1 MILTDEDCSYSLW
14 SPKWEVGKHLVE
26 GAAGKYF
33 WFYGCYCL
41 LVLPSFL
48 NMENYSSAGLNQLVL
63 ASARIKGMLPLILAK
78 AGRYLSLRPVWFV
91 LWIPG
96 QSGLHKETLSQ
107 GDGGW
112 ASGELYRTVV
122 WFASSCPESSSL
134 WVNRFLFL
142 LWSLVRYLIT
152 SLQTNSQLFVSSTSY
167 QSSTKCWAWWY
178 LQFQCSGSRRVK
190 SLRVWPVLTVWDAI
204 SKSNSTEENF

>member
-63 ASARIKGMLPLILAK
+63 ASARIKGMLPLILAE

-96 QSGLHKETLSQ
+96 
-107 GDGGW
+107 
-112 ASGELYRTVV
+112 
-122 WFASSCPESSSL
+122 CPETRSVGHAAPELRNL
-134 WVNRFLFL
+134 WEPQHCLRPPSWTKWKPYLRDLNRKPALDI
-142 LWSLVRYLIT
+142 Y
-152 SLQTNSQLFVSSTSY
+152 Y
-167 QSSTKCWAWWY
+167 AHC
-178 LQFQCSGSRRVK
+178 
-190 SLRVWPVLTVWDAI
+190 
-204 SKSNSTEENF
+204 